1 MLEQIESK
9 ANSLAASAMSD
20 GIRAGFLA
28 LPLKDKLI
36 GLASLAHIAGETETR
51 EWCLWAIRILVLDRI
66 AHALAAFNG
75 QNEPLMS
82 YLLDLDG
89 YEQDGIALPSNGM
102 SEARAI
108 ELVENLSDE
117 DWTAVV
123 AVGLVKE

>member
-1 MLEQIESK
+1 VLQQIERK
-9 ANSLAASAMSD
+9 ANDLATGAMSD
-20 GIRAGFLA
+20 GIRASFLA

-51 EWCLWAIRILVLDRI
+51 EWCLWAIRVVDRI

-75 QNEPLMS
+75 QNELLMS

-89 YEQDGIALPSNGM
+89 YEEDGIVLPSNGM

-108 ELVENLSDE
+108 ELIEGLSDE
-117 DWTAVV
+117 EWAAVI